1 MASSTDTLGAR
12 IRHARKSLGDG
23 TVSQEEL
30 ARAVGVSALTPS
42 RWERNIATPSIET
55 LRRVAEFTQRPIE
68 FFEEALPSPD
78 PNPLELKLHAMLRE
92 LQGARTTSKRKRQYV
107 MQPGTYVGPCRREV
121 NS

>member
-23 TVSQEEL
+23 TVSQEQL

-55 LRRVAEFTQRPIE
+55 LRRVAEYTERPLE

-78 PNPLELKLHAMLRE
+78 PNPLEQMVAQLMKQ
-92 LQGARTTSKRKRQYV
+92 LQGGRETSKRKRQYV
-107 MQPGTYVGPCRREV
+107 MQPGTYVGPCRRGDQ
-121 NS
+121 S